1 LEDIRHYIMRD
12 LYLIRKS
19 VVVCITVLVTSV
31 YSTSRYSIISDVEI
45 PSIPETEFYKN
56 HTG

>member
-1 LEDIRHYIMRD
+1 MTHVNM
-12 LYLIRKS
+12 IRKS

-31 YSTSRYSIISDVEI
+31 YSTSVYSIISDVEI